1 MFPSK
6 VGHPIHNFFYTLLL
20 IPFILILI
28 HLYYI
33 PQLQTTLSKS
43 FNECI
48 GKYIYIQN
56 IPSQYN
62 TDLVRDCN
70 KLSQWTDMCMAV
82 TNTGLGPNISN
93 INNGW
98 YNTNQFTLEIIF
110 HNRMKHYK
118 CLTTNSSQ
126 ASAIFIPFYAGLD
139 VGRHLWGADTSVR
152 DSNSMELLKW
162 VKSRPE
168 WQRMGGKD
176 HFLVAGRVTW
186 DFRRIMVSGWGN
198 NFLNQPETQ
207 NITTLIIE
215 SSPWHTNDFA
225 IPYPTYFHPSTKNEI
240 LTWQEKV
247 RNISRKYL
255 FSFAGAPRLD
265 MSSSIRQRIF
275 EQCGLSKRC
284 KLLDCRNDGNE
295 CFSATSIMKL
305 FESSIFCLQPK
316 GDSYTRRSTFDAMV
330 SGCIPVF
337 FDRESAY
344 FQYKWYLPKNYTLY
358 SVFVPEDVVNEGK
371 VKLEELLSEFTKEEV
386 IRMREEVIKM
396 IPKLIYGDPRVE
408 LEGWKDAFDVAIERV
423 IERVGKIRSE
433 MKKGELIEALGE

>member
-33 PQLQTTLSKS
+33 PQLQTALSKS
-43 FNECI
+43 SNECI

-56 IPSQYN
+56 IPCQYN

-70 KLSQWTDMCMAV
+70 KLSQWTDMCISA

-118 CLTTNSSQ
+118 CLTANSSQ
-126 ASAIFIPFYAGLD
+126 ASAVFIPFYVGLD
-139 VGRHLWGADTSVR
+139 VGRHLWGANTSVR

-162 VKSRPE
+162 VKSRTE
-168 WQRMGGKD
+168 WQKMEGKD

-215 SSPWHTNDFA
+215 SSPWHNNDFA

-240 LTWQEKV
+240 LTWQE
-247 RNISRKYL
+247 
-255 FSFAGAPRLD
+255 
-265 MSSSIRQRIF
+265 
-275 EQCGLSKRC
+275 KRC

-316 GDSYTRRSTFDAMV
+316 GDSYTRRSTFDAM
-330 SGCIPVF
+330 
-337 FDRESAY
+337 
-344 FQYKWYLPKNYTLY
+344 YKWYLPKNYTLY
-358 SVFVPEDVVNEGK
+358 SVFVLENVANEGK
-371 VKLEELLSEFTKEEV
+371 VKLEELLSKFSEGKV

-408 LEGWKDAFDVAIERV
+408 LKGWKDAFDVAIEKV

-433 MKKGELIEALGE
+433 MKKGELVEASDE